1 LVADDDKIR
10 SAYVAGLALVARR
23 ELSESQ
29 VRQRLLRKKYSVDA
43 IDAAVTR
50 LKAEGAIDDARVAAA
65 LARSEVSVR
74 RRGRVRVERRIQS
87 AGIDAATARRA
98 ADEAYRDV
106 DSEALLGA
114 ALFKRLKGRAYIAD
128 QREFQRLYRYLMAQ
142 GFAAD
147 DVLSILKAHSKASHS
162 DD

>member
-1 LVADDDKIR
+1 LVRSDDDIR
-10 SAYVAGLALVARR
+10 SAYVAGLTLLARR
-23 ELSESQ
+23 ELSEAQ
-29 VRQRLLRKKYSVDA
+29 VRQRLLRKKYSPDA
-43 IDAAVTR
+43 IDAAVDR

-74 RRGRVRVERRIQS
+74 RRGRIRVERRIQS

-114 ALFKRLKGRAYIAD
+114 ALVKRLKGRASIAD
-128 QREFQRLYRYLMAQ
+128 QREFQRLYRYLIAQ
-142 GFAAD
+142 GFDAD
-147 DVLSILKAHSKASHS
+147 KVLSILKAHSKTSHS